1 RLLIDIAGFAAPKQ
15 TDPRRQQPTGD
26 KAPQE
31 NEKRFPDDHRD
42 QAIGDGAAHDC
53 IRYRQ
58 KEKVDPG
65 NQEKPTEATEIASN
79 EFAMRPDRA
88 AQSFVVKSERNLHR
102 TENDDDS
109 THHNSL
115 DREIIKHIG
124 NVHEI

>member
-1 RLLIDIAGFAAPKQ
+1 
-15 TDPRRQQPTGD
+15 
-26 KAPQE
+26 
-31 NEKRFPDDHRD
+31 
-42 QAIGDGAAHDC
+42 
-53 IRYRQ
+53 
-58 KEKVDPG
+58 PG

-124 NVHEI
+124 NVHEISQQQRESNDQRAHQHDDAGPFQNIAEPAHAEAKQFAHFNT